1 MSKYT
6 TEVRFICETVI
17 GLKKSVGA
25 AQIQS
30 VVEQAAPL
38 IFENYPIFSESYRSV
53 LNEKILRHFYF
64 REIGYETV
72 ALWAIQLNTRMREIM
87 PLYNQMYKSE
97 LLEFNPL
104 YDVDVER
111 KHVLEGKDTHGET
124 AEKTMGEDITGTT
137 TSNTTGNTQD
147 QTSTK
152 ETSEVTDDGRST
164 TSSDHMDKYSDTP
177 QGVTYNLENDNY
189 LTNARQIEDS
199 GTQTSTATTTTD
211 SDLDVASIV
220 DTKTDSKG
228 TSEQNRQ
235 STAEEKRNLEIDKM
249 ENFIETVKGK
259 QGGMTYSS
267 MLKEF
272 RDTFLNID
280 MLIINELS
288 DLFMTIY

>member
-6 TEVRFICETVI
+6 TEVRYVCETVI
-17 GLKKSVGA
+17 GLKQSVGA

-38 IFENYPIFSESYRSV
+38 IFEKYPIFDEAYRNV
-53 LNEKILRHFYF
+53 LNEKILRHYYF

-72 ALWAIQLNTRMREIM
+72 ALWAIQLNTRLREIM

-124 AEKTMGEDITGTT
+124 AEKSLGEDITSGS
-137 TSNTTGNTQD
+137 TSNTTGHTQD

-152 ETSEVTDDGRST
+152 ETSEVTDDGTSST
-164 TSSDHMDKYSDTP
+164 TSKHLDKYSDTP
-177 QGVTYNLENDNY
+177 QGVTYNLESGNY
-189 LTNARQIEDS
+189 LTNARQVDDT
-199 GTQTSTATTTTD
+199 GRQTNTSTTNTD
-211 SDLDVASIV
+211 SNMDVASIV
-220 DTKTDSKG
+220 DTTTKSTA
-228 TSEQNRQ
+228 TSDQNRK
-235 STAEEKRNLEIDKM
+235 SLEEEKRNLNIDKM

-259 QGGMTYSS
+259 QGGFTYSS

-272 RDTFLNID
+272 RETFLNID

-288 DLFMTIY
+288 DLFMNIY